1 MAILQ
6 TNSGAMQ
13 TSPVGNADRSVIGQ
27 VFNPNAI
34 AREDW
39 LRNEQAQ
46 NNQLTR
52 DLYFQEQANLFN
64 AEQAQLTRDYNSA
77 EAEKLRDFNSAEAE
91 KSRNF
96 NAEQAQLDR
105 DFQERMSSTAASRM
119 VEDLKRAGL
128 NPVLAYQNVA
138 STPAG
143 SSASSSPAY
152 GSSASSSPAQSGGSR
167 SSSSNVSRGQI
178 MSAGELFSG
187 VSALLSGA
195 GLVTSSV
202 ARLAAAKTPRYIQK
216 VFIGQK

>member
-1 MAILQ
+1 MAVLQ

-13 TSPVGNADRSVIGQ
+13 TTPIGNADRSVFGQ

-34 AREDW
+34 AAEDW
-39 LRNEQAQ
+39 QRNEQAQ

-52 DLYFQEQANLFN
+52 DLYYQEQSNAFN
-64 AEQAQLTRDYNSA
+64 AEQAQIARDFNSA
-77 EAEKLRDFNSAEAE
+77 EAAKLRDFNSAEAE
-91 KSRNF
+91 KSRLF

-128 NPVLAYQNVA
+128 NPVLAYQNIA
-138 STPAG
+138 STPTG

-167 SSSSNVSRGQI
+167 SSSNNVSRGHI
-178 MSAGELFSG
+178 MSAGELISSVG
-187 VSALLSGA
+187 ALLSGA
-195 GLVTSSV
+195 GLVTRV
-202 ARLAAAKTPRYIQK
+202 LLGLLLQK
-216 VFIGQK
+216 VRAIR